1 MDRLDRGIPQPAL
14 APATRSASTASL
26 AASLAAALAAALLP
40 GAAFAG
46 SDWRDRYDAQH
57 EQAASLTNRL
67 IVKYREG
74 SLGARAS
81 DELALAETHA
91 AVRRHGLQARAL
103 RRNFAGAQVLRL
115 DRRVTLREAGELAW
129 QMKAGDPTIE
139 YVEVDR
145 LLQPLWVPNDSLYS
159 SQWHYFEPTGGI
171 NLERAWNRATGA
183 GINVAVV
190 DTGVRPHADL
200 AANLLPGYDFISMS
214 TVSNDGDGRDA
225 DAADTGDG
233 TQPGDCG
240 GTASQRSSSWHGTH
254 VAGTVAAV
262 SNNGVGV
269 AGVAFDAKIVPVR
282 VLGKCGGYTSDI
294 ADGVIWAAGGS
305 VAGVPDNAHP
315 ARVINMSLGGSGAC
329 GPTMQGAI
337 NAARSRGTV
346 VVVAAG
352 NSNAPTG
359 QFQPASC
366 AGVVNVA
373 ATTRAGA
380 KAPYSNYGG
389 LVDVA
394 APGGSLV
401 YGPAYGVLSTLNDG
415 TSSPGNDNYQAYQ
428 GTSMAA
434 PHVAGIAALMLSANP
449 ALTPDQVEARLKS
462 TTRPFPG
469 PCGLC
474 GSGIVNANAAV
485 KSAFAMTL
493 LADIESNDTRFIAQN
508 AGTTATQVNGR
519 MNSAADRDHFIV
531 RLAAGRTLEAAL
543 APNIRS
549 NYDLNLMDLATGTV
563 LLASSNRGNG
573 QLDQIFYA
581 NTTGADLDIVVRVLF
596 ASGVWGS
603 SGTYT
608 LSLFP

>member
-1 MDRLDRGIPQPAL
+1 MDSAGRVTSTTLLCRTAQAASAL
-14 APATRSASTASL
+14 ALTL
-26 AASLAAALAAALLP
+26 ALLP
-40 GAAFAG
+40 GTAHAG
-46 SDWRDRYDAQH
+46 SDWRASFDTAQRL
-57 EQAASLTNRL
+57 QASSLTNRL
-67 IVKYREG
+67 IVKYRQG
-74 SLGARAS
+74 TAGARAG
-81 DELALAETHA
+81 DDIALAETHA
-91 AVRRHGLQARAL
+91 AIHRRGLQARAL
-103 RRNFAGAQVLRL
+103 RRNFTGAHVLRL
-115 DRRVTLREAGELAW
+115 DRRVTLSEAGSLAW
-129 QMKAGDPTIE
+129 RMKAEDPTIE

-145 LLQPLWVPNDSLYS
+145 LLQALWVPNDSLYA
-159 SQWHYFEPTGGI
+159 SQWHYFEPAGGI
-171 NLERAWNRATGA
+171 NLERAWNRATGT
-183 GINVAVV
+183 GINVAVI

-200 AANLLPGYDFISMS
+200 ADNLLPGYDFISMT

-240 GTASQRSSSWHGTH
+240 GVASQRSSSWHGTH

-269 AGVAFDAKIVPVR
+269 AGVAFGARIVPVR

-305 VAGVPDNAHP
+305 VAGVPDNPNP
-315 ARVINMSLGGSGAC
+315 ARVINMSLGGFGTC

-366 AGVVNVA
+366 TGVVNVA

-394 APGGSLV
+394 APGGSLF
-401 YGPAYGVLSTLNDG
+401 YGSAYGVLSTLNDG
-415 TSSPGNDNYQAYQ
+415 TSAPGNDNYQAYQ

-434 PHVAGIAALMLSANP
+434 PHVAGVAALMLSANP
-449 ALTPDQVEARLKS
+449 ALTPDQVEARLRS
-462 TTRPFPG
+462 TARPFAG
-469 PCGLC
+469 PCSLC

-493 LADIESNDTRFIAQN
+493 LADIESNNTRFVAQN
-508 AGTTATQVNGR
+508 AGSAATQVNGR
-519 MNSAADRDHFIV
+519 LNLPSDRDHFIV

-549 NYDLNLMDLATGTV
+549 NYDLNLVDLTTGTV
-563 LLASSNRGNG
+563 LLASTNRGNG
-573 QLDQIFYA
+573 QIDQMFYT

-603 SGTYT
+603 GGTYT
-608 LSLFP
+608 LGLFP

>member
-1 MDRLDRGIPQPAL
+1 MDRLRRGIPNPL
-14 APATRSASTASL
+14 APRIAHRVL
-26 AASLAAALAAALLP
+26 GAALAAALLP
-40 GAAFAG
+40 AAALAG
-46 SDWRDRYDAQH
+46 SDWSDRHDAA
-57 EQAASLTNRL
+57 ERLQASSLTNRL

-74 SLGARAS
+74 SAGSWAS
-81 DELALAETHA
+81 DDNALAQTHDT
-91 AVRRHGLQARAL
+91 VRRHGLQARAL
-103 RRNFAGAQVLRL
+103 RRNFTGAQVLRL
-115 DRRVTLREAGELAW
+115 DRRVTLNEAAHLAR
-129 QMKAGDPTIE
+129 QMRAGDPTIE
-139 YVEVDR
+139 YIEVDR
-145 LLQPLWVPNDSLYS
+145 LLQPLWMPNDSLYA

-171 NLERAWNRATGA
+171 NLERAWNRATGT
-183 GINVAVV
+183 GINVAVI

-200 AANLLPGYDFISMS
+200 ADNLLPGYDFISMT

-233 TQPGDCG
+233 TLPGDCG
-240 GTASQRSSSWHGTH
+240 GAAGQRSSSWHGTH

-269 AGVAFDAKIVPVR
+269 AGVAFGARIVPVR

-305 VAGVPDNAHP
+305 VAGVPDNPHP

-337 NAARSRGTV
+337 NGARSRGTV

-401 YGPAYGVLSTLNDG
+401 RGSAYGVISTLNDG
-415 TSSPGNDNYQAYQ
+415 TAGPGNDNYQSYQ

-434 PHVAGIAALMLSANP
+434 PHVAGVAALMLSANP

-462 TTRPFPG
+462 SARPFPG
-469 PCGLC
+469 PCSLC
-474 GSGIVNANAAV
+474 GSGIVNANMAV

-493 LADIESNDTRFIAQN
+493 LADIESNDTRFVAQG
-508 AGTTATQVNGR
+508 AGSVPTQVNGR
-519 MNSAADRDHFIV
+519 MHRAADRDHFIV

-549 NYDLNLMDLATGTV
+549 NYDLNLVDLATGTV
-563 LLASSNRGNG
+563 LLASTNRGNG
-573 QLDQIFYA
+573 QLDQIFHT
-581 NTTGADLDIVVRVLF
+581 NTTDADLDVVVRVLF
-596 ASGVWGS
+596 VSGVWGS
-603 SGTYT
+603 GGTYT